1 MPFRKP
7 RGSCESEVG
16 CWGSAFCVS
25 GSMHCI
31 SRMSILEEIESRRER
46 QSRSSP
52 QPTYHHPTNTTPMFS
67 NQVPLSALLAWCRT
81 LRHSIGAGLNP
92 IKIFKQ
98 QAKSGP
104 RALREIAA
112 DLAKKLEG
120 GDSLEDAL
128 EPYRNRFP
136 PLFLELVGVGEQ
148 TGRLE
153 DTFRELEEY
162 FESSLS
168 VQRNFRSQMMY
179 PTIQYVAA
187 VLIIGALIWIMGF
200 LAQTGKAVTNDPLGI
215 GLTGTTGAILFM
227 GFGFGLIGAIVLV
240 VNLAKNN
247 VQWRTRLE
255 GKLLKV
261 PVWGPAMLAFALQ
274 RFAVALRMCSEA
286 GLRAEKTM
294 KYCFRA
300 TCNSAFTTREQWAVA
315 TVKKG
320 REIGEALEASGAPF
334 PDEFREMIHMGEET
348 GNMSEVMERL
358 ALRYREEAERRLKT
372 AAQVT
377 GYCVYG
383 MVAIAIIIAIFKI
396 AGIYLG
402 AIDDAAR

>member
-1 MPFRKP
+1 
-7 RGSCESEVG
+7 
-16 CWGSAFCVS
+16 
-25 GSMHCI
+25 
-31 SRMSILEEIESRRER
+31 
-46 QSRSSP
+46 
-52 QPTYHHPTNTTPMFS
+52 MFS
-67 NQVPLSALLAWCRT
+67 TQFPVAALLAWCRT

-92 IKIFKQ
+92 IKVFKQ

-104 RALREIAA
+104 SALREVAA
-112 DLAKKLEG
+112 DVAKKLEG

-128 EPYRNRFP
+128 EPYRNKFP

-168 VQRNFRSQMMY
+168 VQRNFRARMMY

-200 LAQTGKAVTNDPLGI
+200 LAQSGKAITNDPTGLGF
-215 GLTGTTGAILFM
+215 TGTTGAILFM
-227 GFGFGLIGAIVLV
+227 GIGFGFLGAIIFG
-240 VNLAKNN
+240 VNLARNN
-247 VQWRTRLE
+247 VKWRAKLE
-255 GKLLKV
+255 GKLLMV
-261 PVWGPAMLAFALQ
+261 PVWGPAMLSFALQ

-286 GLRAEKTM
+286 GLRAEKTLQ
-294 KYCFRA
+294 YCFRA
-300 TCNSAFTTREQWAVA
+300 TCNSSFLSGEERAVA
-315 TVKKG
+315 VVKKG
-320 REIGEALEASGAPF
+320 REIGQALEASGAPF
-334 PDEFREMIHMGEET
+334 PDEFREMILMGEET

-358 ALRYREEAERRLKT
+358 SLKYREEAERRLKT
-372 AAQVT
+372 AAEMT

-396 AGIYLG
+396 ASIYLG
-402 AIDDAAR
+402 ALDDAAR